1 MLVGFA
7 AIVPAVTPVPD
18 RAMFRVELDAVLTIA
33 TFPVTAPAALGAN
46 VAVKLV
52 LCPAFNTRGT
62 EIPVTLK
69 PLPVAEAWLIV
80 TLDAPPLVSVT
91 VCD

>member
-1 MLVGFA
+1 
-7 AIVPAVTPVPD
+7 VPAVIPVPD
-18 RAMFRVELDAVLTIA
+18 SAMFKEGLDAVLAIVTL
-33 TFPVTAPAALGAN
+33 PVTAPATLGAN

-62 EIPVTLK
+62 EIPLTLK
-69 PLPVAEAWLIV
+69 PLPVADAWLIV
-80 TLDAPPLVSVT
+80 TLDEPPLVSVM

>member
-1 MLVGFA
+1 MA
-7 AIVPAVTPVPD
+7 ARVPAVTPVPVSV
-18 RAMFRVELDAVLTIA
+18 MFKEGLDAVLAIA
-33 TFPVTAPAALGAN
+33 ILPVTVPAVLGAN

-69 PLPVAEAWLIV
+69 PLPVA
-80 TLDAPPLVSVT
+80 DA
-91 VCD
+91 

>member
-7 AIVPAVTPVPD
+7 ANVPAVTPVPVS
-18 RAMFRVELDAVLTIA
+18 AMFKEGLDAVLVIA
-33 TFPVTAPAALGAN
+33 ILPVTAPAALGAN

-69 PLPVAEAWLIV
+69 PLPVA
-80 TLDAPPLVSVT
+80 DA
-91 VCD
+91 